1 MRKRTLLLCLLTLA
15 LASPAFAQSYGPG
28 GPSIQGTERHGLFG
42 GGGLFGGEISCDGNC
57 GEDFRS
63 AAGING
69 LLGYKFNHQLALIGD
84 LWAMTSNVNDV
95 EITYVMASVGVRL
108 WLAPQFWIQGSV
120 GSGHAN
126 VRVGNLEAQSD
137 DVPIGQLALG
147 LELLKGYSWT
157 IDLQARVAQGSGTD
171 DFGNNVTTGRS
182 AGIGVGITFYQR
194 RPRAPSGPPSGP
206 PPGGPQPGPQPG
218 YGPPPGS
225 AY

>member
-1 MRKRTLLLCLLTLA
+1 MVA
-15 LASPAFAQSYGPG
+15 LGSSPAIAQSYGPG
-28 GPSIQGTERHGLFG
+28 GPSIQGTERYGLFG
-42 GGGLFGGEISCDGNC
+42 GGGLFGGEISCEGNC

-69 LLGYKFNHQLALIGD
+69 VLGFKFSHQLAVIGD

-108 WLAPQFWIQGSV
+108 WIAPQFWVQGSI

-126 VRVGNLEAQSD
+126 VRVGGFEAQSD

-157 IDLQARVAQGSGTD
+157 LDVQARVAQGSSTD

-194 RPRAPSGPPSGP
+194 RPRQPM
-206 PPGGPQPGPQPG
+206 GGVAPQPQPQPG
-218 YGPPPGS
+218 YGPPPGPPPGGGG
-225 AY
+225 Y